1 MNLLL
6 HLHYVQGD
14 QMELIKNNDHK
25 VSKKANA
32 KCPLLVAKM
41 TKKFAKMPI
50 YFIKWLNSGH
60 PDYVAS
66 PFLYNVYAIPTVMLN
81 K

>member
-14 QMELIKNNDHK
+14 QMELIKNDQK
-25 VSKKANA
+25 VCKNAN
-32 KCPLLVAKM
+32 LLYKM
-41 TKKFAKMPI
+41 A
-50 YFIKWLNSGH
+50 NSRH
-60 PDYVAS
+60 PDDVAS
-66 PFLYNVYAIPTVMLN
+66 PFLYNVDAIPTVMLN

>member
-14 QMELIKNNDHK
+14 QMELIKNDQK
-25 VSKKANA
+25 VCKNAN
-32 KCPLLVAKM
+32 LLYKM
-41 TKKFAKMPI
+41 A
-50 YFIKWLNSGH
+50 NSRYH
-60 PDYVAS
+60 DYVAAS